1 MYETGRVNKKEPER
15 WTGKSGRRRHTS
27 WRGRTFQN
35 QVVVK
40 DPAATAQK
48 NQVKADVAA
57 A

>member
-35 QVVVK
+35 QVVVR